1 MEIAMLS
8 TMLFVQMR
16 NDDPLIVRRSRSLA
30 ILMLILIGISLLLA
44 LTLFIAGTFP
54 GPIISLAASLLFLM
68 VYQINRSGRLTLAT
82 TFLLAGFCLLQFT
95 GSLATGAPIP
105 AIFFSCLVVV
115 IAAAFGRPRAPLAW
129 AVIVSAMPFIIN
141 LALYQSIVPP
151 LDPIVLP
158 NGVSVPPLLALELIM
173 IAIYWM
179 LAGISWLAGSQLDV
193 TIREGR
199 AATQVAL
206 TATESLVAQ
215 QVDLASRNEQ
225 LVQVRQELEALVG
238 ALAVPV
244 VPVANGVGLLPLVG
258 TFDTQ
263 RIAEVERK
271 ALAVVSEQRL
281 RALVIDLSG
290 ASGMQA
296 SDIGGLVRLCAALRL
311 LGVAPV
317 LAGLS
322 PESALLLS
330 LSDLALPRTF
340 ATVQDAL
347 SMLQQNN

>member
-1 MEIAMLS
+1 MLS
-8 TMLFVQMR
+8 MLLDVRVQ
-16 NDDPLIVRRSRSLA
+16 DTEPLIVRRSRSLA
-30 ILMLILIGISLLLA
+30 LLLLILIGISLLLA

-54 GPIISLAASLLFLM
+54 GPIISLAASLLFLL
-68 VYQINRSGRLTLAT
+68 VYQINRSGQLTLAI
-82 TFLLAGFCLLQFT
+82 TFLLTGFCLLQFT

-105 AIFFSCLVVV
+105 ALFFSCLVVV
-115 IAAAFGRPRAPLAW
+115 ISAAFGSPRAPLAW

-158 NGVSVPPLLALELIM
+158 NGVSVPPLLALELIL

-179 LAGISWLAGSQLDV
+179 LAGISWLASSQLDM

-215 QVDLASRNEQ
+215 QADLASRNEQ
-225 LVQVRQELEALVG
+225 LLLVRQELEALVE
-238 ALAVPV
+238 ALLVPV
-244 VPVANGVGLLPLVG
+244 VPVADGVGLLPLVG

-263 RIAEVERK
+263 RIAEVERQV
-271 ALAVVSEQRL
+271 LAIVSEQRM

-290 ASGMQA
+290 ASRMQS

-311 LGVAPV
+311 LGVTPV
-317 LAGLS
+317 LAGLG
-322 PESALLLS
+322 PQGALLLS
-330 LSDLALPRTF
+330 SSDLMLPHTV

-347 SMLQQNN
+347 SMFQQNNTL